1 MSRSRGIRFRMKPST
16 FPSTQAPHRTAIT
29 PPRPLHRMEFTGSA
43 ALYSPASRARV
54 FTPSSPVI
62 IPSIPPRMGVA
73 PNRPAAL

>member
-1 MSRSRGIRFRMKPST
+1 M
-16 FPSTQAPHRTAIT
+16 AIT